1 MSVFVL
7 TAVKLR
13 GSTLL
18 DVIALQVEGTETA
31 RWLQWRHSVM
41 TSSLC
46 DAAVNKLKSYTTP
59 RVSRYHT
66 HAALSNIWYNCG
78 SWTGPDLV

>member
-18 DVIALQVEGTETA
+18 HVIAPQVKATETA
-31 RWLQWRHSVM
+31 RWLQWRHSMM

-46 DAAVNKLKSYTTP
+46 NTAVNKLKSYTTP

-66 HAALSNIWYNCG
+66 LRCTVKHLIQLWVLDRAG
-78 SWTGPDLV
+78 